1 MPLFLGPQGVRP
13 SRLRIL
19 RRDPAAHL
27 THETVERK
35 GRGHPDTLA
44 DTLALR
50 ISRAYARYTR
60 EHCEGLILHHQIDKL
75 MVLGGRTELSWGG
88 GRFVEPVTV
97 IVAGRVSRT
106 WKGRALPVTELV
118 TETVRDL
125 FRELFPMLDLE
136 RDLVIE
142 DRLTTHPGPGTLRES
157 QGAIA
162 HMFEPVSKETVRGYE
177 KLVANDTSYCVAHAP
192 LTRLEAAVLELERT
206 VTSDGLR
213 QRFPWLGCDV
223 KVMAWRSPEGEIDVT
238 ACVPQIA
245 AHVPNLSAYRANL
258 ETIGALMLEQLGRS
272 FGPEQVTL
280 SLNTKDDYERHNVYL
295 TVSGA
300 SLSGDIGAV
309 GRGNR
314 VHGLITSSR
323 PMSLEGYAGKNP
335 RYYSGF
341 VYSMLTERAAHR
353 IAAETGHACEVE
365 VISQNGAPL
374 LEPWRVTVTT
384 PADPV
389 RTEALMRDELARIP
403 ELTEHFLNGPD
414 WRP

>member
-1 MPLFLGPQGVRP
+1 MPLFLGPEGVRP

-19 RRDPAAHL
+19 PRDPAAHL
-27 THETVERK
+27 SHETIERK

-50 ISRAYARYTR
+50 ISRAYSRYTR

-75 MVLGGRTELSWGG
+75 MVLGGRTEVSWGG
-88 GRFVEPVTV
+88 GRFVEPIVV

-106 WKGRALPVTELV
+106 WKGRPLPVTELI
-118 TETVRDL
+118 TDTVRGL

-162 HMFEPVSKETVRGYE
+162 HMFEPVSRETVRGYE

-192 LTRLEAAVLELERT
+192 FTALEAAVLELERT
-206 VTSDGLR
+206 VTGDALR
-213 QRFPWLGCDV
+213 QRFPWLGVDV
-223 KVMAWRSPEGEIDVT
+223 KVMAHRSPDGEVDVT

-245 AHVPNLSAYRANL
+245 AHVTSLAAYRANL
-258 ETIGALMLEQLGRS
+258 ETIGTLMLEQLGRV
-272 FGPEQVTL
+272 FGPERVTL

-314 VHGLITSSR
+314 VHGLITACR
-323 PMSLEGYAGKNP
+323 PMSLEGFAGKNP

-341 VYSMLTERAAHR
+341 IYSMLSERAARR
-353 IAAETGHACEVE
+353 IATETGLACEIE
-365 VISQNGAPL
+365 IISQNGAPL
-374 LEPWRVTVTT
+374 LQPWHVTVSTL
-384 PADPV
+384 ADPA

-403 ELTEHFLNGPD
+403 DLTERFLTEPD

>member
-1 MPLFLGPQGVRP
+1 MPLFIGPQGLRP
-13 SRLRIL
+13 SRVHVL

-27 THETVERK
+27 THETLERK

-75 MVLGGRTELSWGG
+75 MILGGRTEVSWGG
-88 GRFVEPVTV
+88 GRFVEPIHV
-97 IVAGRVSRT
+97 IVAGRASRS
-106 WKGRALPVTELV
+106 WKGQPLPVTELITGAV
-118 TETVRDL
+118 HGL
-125 FRELFPMLDLE
+125 FRELFPMIDRE
-136 RDLVIE
+136 RELIIE

-157 QGAIA
+157 RGAIA
-162 HMFEPVSKETVRGYE
+162 HMFEPFSRETVRGYE
-177 KLVANDTSYCVAHAP
+177 RLVANDTSYCVAHAP
-192 LTRLEAAVLELERT
+192 LSPLESAVLELERT
-206 VTSDGLR
+206 VTGEALR
-213 QRFPWLGCDV
+213 QSFPWLGCDV
-223 KVMAWRSPEGEIDVT
+223 KIMAHRSLEGQVDVT

-245 AHVPNLSAYRANL
+245 AHVPGLEAYLSNL
-258 ETIGALMLEQLGRS
+258 ETIGTLMLEQLGRA

-314 VHGLITSSR
+314 VNGLITASR
-323 PMSLEGYAGKNP
+323 PMSLEGFAGKNP

-341 VYSMLTERAAHR
+341 VYSMLTERAARH
-353 IAAETGHACEVE
+353 IHAETGRACEVE
-365 VISQNGAPL
+365 VISQNGGPL
-374 LEPWRVTVTT
+374 LEPWRVSVTT
-384 PADPV
+384 LGDPE
-389 RTEALMRDELARIP
+389 RAEALMRDELARIP
-403 ELTEHFLNGPD
+403 ELTERFLTEPD